1 MVSILPQAPRFPRFV
16 LLGSISLAVAVP
28 LAPAQDIFVTP
39 IANVPFSAVVQV
51 ERSSVRPDGSVRTM
65 KTLRQI
71 ARDSH
76 GRIYNEARTLIPVSS
91 KETPQ
96 VRRIHLYD
104 PQTRVSTMLD
114 TEQQTF
120 WTMTVRR
127 PPETVPPTLLEATPA
142 GETLEP
148 SEFAKKEDLGT
159 QEIDGIPAHGIREV
173 QTIPAQDNNKQIVVT
188 DEYWY
193 SDDLR
198 INLMIKHN
206 DPRTGSATLTV
217 TQVERTEPDRAM
229 FEIPSNY
236 KRAGNP

>member
-1 MVSILPQAPRFPRFV
+1 MSRLAQAPRFPRFI
-16 LLGSISLAVAVP
+16 LLGIISLAVAVP

-39 IANVPFSAVVQV
+39 IPNVPFTAVVLV
-51 ERSSVRPDGSVRTM
+51 ERSSIGPDGSDRTV

-71 ARDSH
+71 ARDSR

-127 PPETVPPTLLEATPA
+127 PPETVPPTLLDATPA
-142 GETLEP
+142 GETLQP

-173 QTIPAQDNNKQIVVT
+173 QTIPAQDNDKQIVVT

-217 TQVERTEPDRAM
+217 TQVGRTEPDAAM